1 MSYVAAYM
9 RECDSGIFC
18 KEEDPTDEAYN
29 PKCRRNVYIDNIN
42 GKFASKKKK
51 IASKTIYYN
60 VNDDIAYYG
69 KVIEYLDLVEEIYLA
84 KTSDEDYEADNEK
97 EF

>member
-18 KEEDPTDEAYN
+18 KEEDPTDEKYN
-29 PKCRRNVYIDNIN
+29 PKCCTNVFIDNIN

-51 IASKTIYYN
+51 IASKTIYN
-60 VNDDIAYYG
+60 NINDDIVYYD
-69 KVIEYLDLVEEIYLA
+69 KVIDYLDMVEDIFLTPSFA
-84 KTSDEDYEADNEK
+84 KK
-97 EF
+97 